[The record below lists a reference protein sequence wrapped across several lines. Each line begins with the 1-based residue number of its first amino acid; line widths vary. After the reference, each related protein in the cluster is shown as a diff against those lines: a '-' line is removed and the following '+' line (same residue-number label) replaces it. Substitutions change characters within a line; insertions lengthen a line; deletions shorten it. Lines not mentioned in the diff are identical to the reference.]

1 MSDVLQTT
9 PAADAGPGVPLKPL
23 GKVLAVTSGKGGVGK
38 TFVSANL
45 AAALAKRGLRV
56 LVLDADLGL
65 ANLDVVLN
73 LYPKVTLHDVFTGKA
88 KLEDAII
95 RAPGGFSV
103 LLAGSGM
110 VEYSRLT
117 PEVRD
122 DFLRIMS
129 GLVPHY
135 DIVILDT
142 GAGIS
147 DVVLFAVSLASE
159 VIVVATPEPTSLTD
173 AYATIKVLVGQ
184 QKRQTIR
191 MVINQTAR
199 LGDGKAITLQ
209 LQQVLDRFVT
219 TEPGRP
225 VRLIHMVD
233 IPADLAVRQAIMRR
247 QLLLQVTPGC
257 PAALAISQLAAKIE
271 ESVIPASGQS

>member
-1 MSDVLQTT
+1 MSDVTNPT
-9 PAADAGPGVPLKPL
+9 DPAQSTPGVPLKPL
-23 GKVLAVTSGKGGVGK
+23 GRVVAVTSGKGGVGK

-73 LYPKVTLHDVFTGKA
+73 LYPKITLHDVFTGKA

-95 RAPGGFSV
+95 TAPGGFSV

-122 DFLRIMS
+122 DFLRIMN

-135 DIVILDT
+135 DIVLLDT

-184 QKRQTIR
+184 QKRQNIR

-199 LGDGKAITLQ
+199 LGDGRAITLQ
-209 LQQVLDRFVT
+209 LQQVLDRFVS

-225 VRLIHMVD
+225 VKLLHMSD
-233 IPADLAVRQAIMRR
+233 IPADPAVRQAIMRR
-247 QLLLQVTPGC
+247 QLLMVATPGC
-257 PAALAISQLAAKIE
+257 PAALAVSQLAQKMHETVIAKN
-271 ESVIPASGQS
+271 A

>member
-1 MSDVLQTT
+1 MSDATNPTETKQ
-9 PAADAGPGVPLKPL
+9 ADPLIPLKPL
-23 GKVLAVTSGKGGVGK
+23 GKVVAVTSGKGGVGK

-45 AAALAKRGLRV
+45 AAALAKLGQRV

-73 LYPKVTLHDVFTGKA
+73 LYPKITLHDVFTGKA
-88 KLEDAII
+88 KLEEAII

-122 DFLRIMS
+122 DFLRIMA

-135 DIVILDT
+135 DVVLLDT

-199 LGDGKAITLQ
+199 LGDGRAITLQ

-219 TEPGRP
+219 TDPGRP
-225 VRLIHMVD
+225 VKLVHMGD
-233 IPADLAVRQAIMRR
+233 IPADPTVRQAIMRR
-247 QLLLQVTPGC
+247 QLLMQASPSC
-257 PAALAISQLAAKIE
+257 PAALASAQLALKIE
-271 ESVIPASGQS
+271 QAVIQRPGN

>member
-1 MSDVLQTT
+1 MTDI
-9 PAADAGPGVPLKPL
+9 PASPARTDAASVPLKPL

-38 TFVSANL
+38 TFLSANL

-73 LYPKVTLHDVFTGKA
+73 LYPKITLHDVFTGKA

-122 DFLRIMS
+122 DFLRIMG

-135 DIVILDT
+135 DIVLLDT

-173 AYATIKVLVGQ
+173 AYATIKVLAGQ
-184 QKRQTIR
+184 QKRQSIR

-199 LGDGKAITLQ
+199 LGDGRAITVQ
-209 LQQVLDRFVT
+209 LQQVLDRFVAT
-219 TEPGRP
+219 DPTRAIK
-225 VRLIHMVD
+225 LIHMGD
-233 IPADLAVRQAIMRR
+233 IPVDPAVRQAIMRR
-247 QLLLQVTPGC
+247 QLLMASSPGC
-257 PAALAISQLAAKIE
+257 PAALAVSQLAGKIE
-271 ESVIPASGQS
+271 DTVIPR